1 MPVKKLMIFPVFS
14 LIAAWMCI
22 VSAMV
27 GCGGGGADGG
37 PERFP
42 VSGKA
47 TFNGQPIPA
56 GIVYLEADTS
66 KGATGMVGTA
76 AIHSGA
82 YDTGKQQGVVGGP
95 TVIRVEGF
103 DGKATPD
110 KPYGDRLF
118 VPHSIEVDL
127 PKSATTQDI
136 DVPAS
141 AADKLSKVA
150 DPA

>member
-1 MPVKKLMIFPVFS
+1 MSSETYSVTSTLSAVAIWIM
-14 LIAAWMCI
+14 LLAG
-22 VSAMV
+22 VS
-27 GCGGGGADGG
+27 GCGGGAASG

-42 VSGKA
+42 VSGKV
-47 TFNGQPIPA
+47 TFNGQTIPA
-56 GIVYLEADTS
+56 GTVYLEPNTA
-66 KGATGMVGTA
+66 KGGTGVAGTA

-82 YDTGKQQGVVGGP
+82 YETGKQQGVVGGP

-103 DGKATPD
+103 DGKTTPD

-127 PKSATTQDI
+127 PKSPATQDI

-141 AADKLSKVA
+141 AAEKLSKSA